1 MWGLGRAR
9 TCDGIVRMLTSEFKR
24 LVNDGETTAASGRMV
39 TDVID
44 HCIGIKAGGTEQ
56 QALLSSL
63 IDAGTAEFVAMVSRA
78 QDGEAVSLSSEE
90 LEQIRDRLER
100 RTAHL
105 ARWRE
110 ERQRLLQ

>member
-1 MWGLGRAR
+1 
-9 TCDGIVRMLTSEFKR
+9 MLTSEFKR